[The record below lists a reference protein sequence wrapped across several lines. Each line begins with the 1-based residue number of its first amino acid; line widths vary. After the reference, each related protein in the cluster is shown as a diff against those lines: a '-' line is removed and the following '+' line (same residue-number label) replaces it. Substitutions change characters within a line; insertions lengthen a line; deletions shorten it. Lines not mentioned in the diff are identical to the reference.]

1 MATYL
6 TDSWST
12 VSGLAAVAYGSPDRY
27 PEVANQVRRRSAV
40 GFLGPTPPS
49 EVIGSR
55 MTLADMT
62 AALETEYGRGAE
74 FTRFVDGQGESLTV
88 WAERIY
94 NGTIQSYNEFATYE
108 SSLTDVLEY
117 VSNGLG
123 IPLDAQRVKGDLV
136 NRVSDL
142 DLYSRLASN
151 IPHNKLDKLPAGTR
165 ITLDDS
171 TSLDSDASGVGFPTG
186 YLSPSDYFNGV
197 AYPGMGTDGTNL
209 PDNIVKS
216 VTEGYQGY
224 ATLQPLDDLLRPG
237 LAALMSLAD
246 ITDVRGI
253 NRAVAGLG
261 TIGTLKDLSGLGAMS
276 PADQAMYSVDLSEIV
291 VGINGYTVYDPATD
305 SNGDF
310 IDVSLVPDYAAENS
324 DSGLPYSQRPRSATF
339 NS

>member
-1 MATYL
+1 M
-6 TDSWST
+6 
-12 VSGLAAVAYGSPDRY
+12 
-27 PEVANQVRRRSAV
+27 
-40 GFLGPTPPS
+40 GFLGPVPPS
-49 EVIGSR
+49 EVIGDR
-55 MTLADMT
+55 LTLAHVS
-62 AALETEYGRGAE
+62 AALTTEYGRGGD
-74 FTRFVDGQGESLTV
+74 FTKFVDSQGQSLEDWTS
-88 WAERIY
+88 RIY
-94 NGTIQSYNEFATYE
+94 NGVTQAYNEFATYE
-108 SSLTDVLEY
+108 SSLTDALEY
-117 VSNGLG
+117 VAEGLG
-123 IPLDAQRVKGDLV
+123 VPFDTQRVKNDLT
-136 NRVSDL
+136 RSIADL

-151 IPHNKLDKLPAGTR
+151 IPYNKLDKLPAGTR
-165 ITLDDS
+165 IDLDDS
-171 TSLDSDASGVGFPTG
+171 TRLDSDANGVGFPTG
-186 YLSPSDYFNGV
+186 YLTPSDYFAGV

-237 LAALMSLAD
+237 IATLLSLAD
-246 ITDVRGI
+246 ITDIRGV

-310 IDVSLVPDYAAENS
+310 IDVSLVPDYAAENA
-324 DSGLPYSQRPRSATF
+324 DSGLPYSQRPRSSTF

>member
-27 PEVANQVRRRSAV
+27 PEVANQVRRQSVV
-40 GFLGPTPPS
+40 GFLGPVPPS
-49 EVIGSR
+49 EVIGGH
-55 MTLADMT
+55 MTLNDMI
-62 AALETEYGRGAE
+62 AALTVEYGQGGE
-74 FTRFVDGQGESLTV
+74 FTKFVDNQGESLTTLV
-88 WAERIY
+88 GRIY
-94 NGTIQSYNEFATYE
+94 NGVVQAYNEFSTYE
-108 SSLTDVLEY
+108 SSLTDALEY
-117 VSNGLG
+117 VATGLN
-123 IPLDAQRVKGDLV
+123 IPLDIQRLKTDLV
-136 NRVSDL
+136 GQVADL
-142 DLYSRLASN
+142 DFYSRLASN
-151 IPHNKLDKLPAGTR
+151 VPYNKLDKLPAGTR
-165 ITLDDS
+165 IQLDGS
-171 TSLDSDASGVGFPTG
+171 TSLDSDPYGVGFPTG
-186 YLSPSDYFNGV
+186 YLTPSDYFAGV

-209 PDNIVKS
+209 PNNIVKS

-237 LAALMSLAD
+237 IAALISLTD
-246 ITDVRGI
+246 ITDIRGV
-253 NRAVAGLG
+253 NRAVSGLG

-310 IDVSLVPDYAAENS
+310 IDISLVPEYTTENA

>member
-27 PEVANQVRRRSAV
+27 PEVANQIRKRSAV

-49 EVIGSR
+49 EVIGR
-55 MTLADMT
+55 HMTLSDTT
-62 AALETEYGRGAE
+62 AALTTEYGRGGE
-74 FTRFVDGQGESLTV
+74 FTKFVDSQGESLTT
-88 WAERIY
+88 WSGRIY
-94 NGTIQSYNEFATYE
+94 NGVVQAFNEFSTYE
-108 SSLTDVLEY
+108 SSLTDALEY
-117 VSNGLG
+117 VAEGLG
-123 IPLDAQRVKGDLV
+123 IPLDVQRIKDDLIG
-136 NRVSDL
+136 RVADL
-142 DLYSRLASN
+142 DIYSRLASSVS
-151 IPHNKLDKLPAGTR
+151 HNKLDKLPAGTR
-165 ITLDDS
+165 IVLDDS
-171 TSLDSDASGVGFPTG
+171 TSLDSDSNGVGFPTG
-186 YLSPSDYFNGV
+186 YLTPADYFAGV

-209 PDNIVKS
+209 PNNIVKS

-237 LAALMSLAD
+237 IATLMSLPDIAD
-246 ITDVRGI
+246 IRGVD
-253 NRAVAGLG
+253 RAVAGLG

-310 IDVSLVPDYAAENS
+310 IDVSLVPDYTSENA

>member
-12 VSGLAAVAYGSPDRY
+12 ISGLAAVAYGSPDRY
-27 PEVANQVRRRSAV
+27 PEVANQARRRSVV

-62 AALETEYGRGAE
+62 AALGSEYGQGE
-74 FTRFVDGQGESLTV
+74 GFTRFIDGQGESLAT
-88 WAERIY
+88 WTGRIY
-94 NGTIQSYNEFATYE
+94 NSVTQAYSEFSTYE
-108 SSLTDVLEY
+108 SSLTDALEY
-117 VSNGLG
+117 VAEGLG
-123 IPLDAQRVKGDLV
+123 VPLDVQRVKDDLV
-136 NRVSDL
+136 NRVADL
-142 DLYSRLASN
+142 DLYSLLASN
-151 IPHNKLDKLPAGTR
+151 VPYNKLDKLPAGTR
-165 ITLDDS
+165 IALDDS
-171 TSLDSDASGVGFPTG
+171 TSLDSDSNGVGFPTG
-186 YLSPSDYFNGV
+186 YLTPSDYFNGV

-237 LAALMSLAD
+237 LASLISLAD
-246 ITDVRGI
+246 IADVRGV

-291 VGINGYTVYDPATD
+291 VGINGYTVYDPTTD

-310 IDVSLVPDYAAENS
+310 IDVSLAPDYAAENA